1 MVKNNAL
8 MDRGNTLHASTPAT
22 GMATLCGSSTVPVQD
37 KMPLAY
43 SHAVPQP
50 LRAQLPRP
58 QPRSGVPVYVM
69 LPLDT
74 VNNKGQFQYASTS
87 WFKRALGLLQ
97 ASGVEGIAVDV
108 WWGAIERQPG
118 VYDWSGYQEL
128 FGMVKTQGLRIQA
141 VMSFHACGGNVGDYA
156 QVPLPEWV
164 LKCGE
169 RDVNLFCTD
178 RPRNG
183 QPGTRNNEYISP
195 FADQASVLQ
204 GRTPLECYADF
215 MHAFREAFLDDIGL
229 AIHEIAIGGGPC
241 GELRYP
247 SYVETQGW
255 RFPGAGEFMCYDE
268 RALASLAAAAAAVG
282 EPDWGKEGPHD
293 AGEYNSWPED
303 TGFFRGW
310 GGAWDSSYGQF
321 FMKWYSDQLLLH
333 GQRLCKIAS
342 CIFSTSR
349 PPRCTPRYH
358 STHPS
363 SPLDPMSLVSN
374 LASVL
379 RCPLQHPAH
388 APQQPKRAPASQ
400 CMPLHQPSTAQGCG
414 LATGN
419 ASTSNP
425 PNEPLTPAS
434 TSAPK
439 PSSWPDAYQAA
450 AQDANEAGQEQQ
462 LQFSSLQPSDLPQPL
477 ADVSQSA
484 SDCSSH
490 SAASTSSSE
499 GGIAASQS
507 LVSNEDNSDVALSS
521 KHLEASSAGH
531 VDSLPYVPYEG
542 LTASSTD
549 EPEAPSTK
557 PGPDRSMWRPEGRA
571 VEVSLKIAGVHWWY
585 NSRSHAAELTA
596 GYYNTEGHDGYDGIL
611 ELCAQHGM
619 VATLTCVE
627 MCDAQ
632 HPPEALC
639 GPEGLLR
646 QVREGAAA
654 AGVLLGGEN
663 ALPCFVPGGVDQYA
677 LDRIVYNTKP
687 WFPPLQMDTMTNQV
701 PNHQVQVPEG
711 SAKEELGLSA
721 AFWQE
726 RYGDSAVAP
735 VRTLPVMRSFT
746 FLRLI
751 PDMMSPEYQTIWF
764 RFMDQMQQIHSS
776 GNRQSAG

>member
-1 MVKNNAL
+1 MVIGCGVNAVCKRDSSKCRCHCMMSDCLDPSLLSGHCVVGFRSNFTSFLDHHHLIVQVL
-8 MDRGNTLHASTPAT
+8 MLSYRRGSRLN
-22 GMATLCGSSTVPVQD
+22 VPV
-37 KMPLAY
+37 
-43 SHAVPQP
+43 S
-50 LRAQLPRP
+50 
-58 QPRSGVPVYVM
+58 
-69 LPLDT
+69 
-74 VNNKGQFQYASTS
+74 
-87 WFKRALGLLQ
+87 
-97 ASGVEGIAVDV
+97 ASGLSSCP
-108 WWGAIERQPG
+108 Q
-118 VYDWSGYQEL
+118 
-128 FGMVKTQGLRIQA
+128 
-141 VMSFHACGGNVGDYA
+141 
-156 QVPLPEWV
+156 
-164 LKCGE
+164 
-169 RDVNLFCTD
+169 
-178 RPRNG
+178 
-183 QPGTRNNEYISP
+183 
-195 FADQASVLQ
+195 
-204 GRTPLECYADF
+204 
-215 MHAFREAFLDDIGL
+215 
-229 AIHEIAIGGGPC
+229 
-241 GELRYP
+241 
-247 SYVETQGW
+247 
-255 RFPGAGEFMCYDE
+255 
-268 RALASLAAAAAAVG
+268 
-282 EPDWGKEGPHD
+282 
-293 AGEYNSWPED
+293 D

-557 PGPDRSMWRPEGRA
+557 PGPDRCVRCSVLQVAA
-571 VEVSLKIAGVHWWY
+571 V
-585 NSRSHAAELTA
+585 
-596 GYYNTEGHDGYDGIL
+596 
-611 ELCAQHGM
+611 
-619 VATLTCVE
+619 
-627 MCDAQ
+627 
-632 HPPEALC
+632 
-639 GPEGLLR
+639 
-646 QVREGAAA
+646 
-654 AGVLLGGEN
+654 
-663 ALPCFVPGGVDQYA
+663 
-677 LDRIVYNTKP
+677 
-687 WFPPLQMDTMTNQV
+687 
-701 PNHQVQVPEG
+701 
-711 SAKEELGLSA
+711 
-721 AFWQE
+721 
-726 RYGDSAVAP
+726 
-735 VRTLPVMRSFT
+735 
-746 FLRLI
+746 
-751 PDMMSPEYQTIWF
+751 
-764 RFMDQMQQIHSS
+764 
-776 GNRQSAG
+776 